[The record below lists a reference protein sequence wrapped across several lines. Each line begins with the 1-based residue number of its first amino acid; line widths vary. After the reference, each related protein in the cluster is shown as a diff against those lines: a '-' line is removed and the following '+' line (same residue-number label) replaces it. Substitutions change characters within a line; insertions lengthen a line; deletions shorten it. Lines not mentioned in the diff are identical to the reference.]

1 MTRLDSTDAR
11 ILLALDDEPEATTL
25 TLSQKLGLARNTIH
39 ARLSKLSERGLMG
52 KPSRRVDA
60 VSLGYSLL
68 AFMTLSTTQSAPSS
82 ITRALE
88 QIPEVLEVHAITG
101 DGDLLA
107 RVVAIDAADLYRL
120 TTQILTIDGV
130 ARASTTLAMVEIVPS
145 RMGPL
150 LQRHA
155 SKSITQ

>member
-1 MTRLDSTDAR
+1 MAGLDSTDAR

-25 TLSQKLGLARNTIH
+25 ALSQRLGLARNTIH
-39 ARLSKLSERGLMG
+39 SRLTRLAERGLMG

-82 ITRALE
+82 VTEGLE
-88 QIPEVLEVHAITG
+88 RIPEVLEVHAITG

-107 RVVAIDAADLYRL
+107 RVVAIDAADLYRI
-120 TTQILTIDGV
+120 TTEILTIEGV
-130 ARASTTLAMVEIVPS
+130 ARASTTLAMVEVVPS
-145 RMGPL
+145 RMAPL
-150 LQRHA
+150 LERH
-155 SKSITQ
+155 SLPRER